1 MNKYYIVGK
10 NPVNN
15 FKQTLKIMRITLFLL
30 FFGILFSQAAT
41 GYSQDV
47 ELTLNLNSTSI
58 KKICEE
64 IEKQSDFR
72 FIFAGNAK
80 KIINKKVDLTTNS
93 KNIEEILDNILSSTQ
108 LTYRILD
115 NQIVVF
121 LDGSKNVQKE
131 IETIV
136 SELIIQQQKKQITG
150 KVTDEQGE
158 PIIGANIIEKG
169 TTNGTITD
177 IGGKFSLNVEEN
189 ATLRIS
195 YIGYM
200 AQDISAVGKTT
211 INIVLQ
217 EDMGSLGELVVI
229 GYGTMKKS
237 DLTGAV
243 ASIASDKITNR
254 PSSNVL
260 QAMQGNIPGVIIT
273 RTSGEPQKSS
283 EIHIRG
289 LNSISASNAPLVVI
303 DGIPGSIDNISPNDI
318 ESIDVLKDA
327 SSCAIYGARGSNGVV
342 LVTTKKGSG
351 KPVINYNTYYGI
363 KQPANLIDLMDGE
376 KEVYYKQR
384 FRELAGQSTEPV
396 SFLPPEEYQNYLL
409 GRQTDWQ
416 DMMFRNALV
425 YEHNLSLSGTL
436 ENLNYFVSG
445 NYLDHDYFEGKMNFT
460 QKSIRANV
468 EYEFNDWLK
477 IGNNLLA
484 TEGKRNGWG
493 GSGGPVNAIRLSQ
506 WAAPTDPDGNDLAYP
521 IESWTTYIWNPL
533 VYYTD
538 DNYTLITNDLSVA
551 ENIFAEI
558 KFPLEGLK
566 YRFNYGLTTKRDYYN
581 EYKGRGTREGRD
593 IGGSAYRSHGDGT
606 YWILENIVNY
616 EKTFQKHTLHFTGL
630 YSAESNERQSFD
642 ANTYNFLNDDLE
654 YHALNTAS
662 NYNKPSSS
670 YSAWT
675 LTSLMG
681 RINYKYDNKYLL
693 TMTYRRDGYSA
704 FGVNNKYGNF
714 PSAALAWIMSE
725 ENFMKNLAFVS
736 NLKTRFSWG
745 KNGNQAISPYSSLV
759 RVGSSDN
766 YSFGDK
772 ILYGFTPQNIAN
784 NNLGWETTS
793 SFNLGIDIGIFKN
806 RINASI
812 DYYHTK
818 TSDLLLTRAIPTTTG
833 YGSIVD
839 NIGKTQN
846 DGVELLL
853 NTININQ
860 AGGLKWNST
869 FNFSYNKN
877 KIVELYG
884 DKNDDIGNS
893 WFIGKP
899 INVYYDYVFD
909 GIWQESDDIAN
920 SHMPTS
926 KPGSVRV
933 KDISGPDGVPDGVI
947 TAQYD
952 RKIIGKHN
960 PDFTW
965 GLTNSFQYK
974 GFDFSFFLQ
983 GVHGVTGY
991 HDLEPTT
998 GYMNMWDVDWW
1009 LPESP
1014 SNKYPT
1020 GIPYRNDGYNAIAN
1034 YNDASYVR
1042 VKDIT
1047 LGYTLSNDVV
1057 RKIGIGIDRLHLYVN
1072 FADMFTFT
1080 KWPLT
1085 DPESVFYKNTMYSYI
1100 FPLPKSYVIGLNVNF

>member
-1 MNKYYIVGK
+1 MNKYYIAGK

-93 KNIEEILDNILSSTQ
+93 KNIEEILDNILTNTQ

-169 TTNGTITD
+169 TTNGTITGID
-177 IGGKFSLNVEEN
+177 GKFSLNVEEN

-200 AQDISAVGKTT
+200 PQDISTIGKTT

-237 DLTGAV
+237 DLTGSV
-243 ASIASDKITNR
+243 ASIASDKIINR

-260 QAMQGNIPGVIIT
+260 QTMQGNIPGVIIT
-273 RTSGEPQKSS
+273 KRSAEPQASS
-283 EIHIRG
+283 DIYIRG

-376 KEVYYKQR
+376 KELYYKQR
-384 FRELAGQSTEPV
+384 FFELAGRPSEPINI
-396 SFLPPEEYQNYLL
+396 LPREEYQNYLL

-416 DMMFRNALV
+416 DMIYRNALV
-425 YEHNLSLSGTL
+425 YEHNLSFSGTL
-436 ENLNYFVSG
+436 KNLNYFVSG

-460 QKSIRANV
+460 RKSIRVNV

-477 IGNNLLA
+477 IGNNLHV
-484 TEGKRNGWG
+484 TEGEREGW
-493 GSGGPVNAIRLSQ
+493 SGGAIDAIRMSQ
-506 WAAPTDPDGNDLAYP
+506 WASPTDPDGNDLIYP
-521 IESWTTYIWNPL
+521 IESTTTYVSNPL
-533 VYYTD
+533 VKYTD
-538 DNYTLITNDLSVA
+538 ELMMINNDLNLV

-566 YRFNYGLTTKRDYYN
+566 YRFNYGLTTNRNYYN
-581 EYKGRGTREGRD
+581 GYEGRGTAGGRNV
-593 IGGSAYRSHGDGT
+593 GGSASRSHGDGT
-606 YWILENIVNY
+606 SWILENIVNY
-616 EKTFQKHTLHFTGL
+616 EKTFQKHALHFTGL
-630 YSAESNERQSFD
+630 YSAESGESQYFGVG
-642 ANTYNFLNDDLE
+642 AYNFLNDDLK
-654 YHALNTAS
+654 YYALNTAS

-675 LTSLMG
+675 FTSLMG

-693 TMTYRRDGYSA
+693 TLTYRRDGYSA
-704 FGVNNKYGNF
+704 FGNNNKFGNF

-745 KNGNQAISPYSSLV
+745 KNGNQAISAYSSKV
-759 RVGSSDN
+759 KIGSAGN

-772 ILYGFTPQNIAN
+772 LLYGFAPQNIAN

-793 SFNLGIDIGIFKN
+793 SFNLGIDIGIFEN

-818 TSDLLLTRAIPTTTG
+818 TSDLLLTRAIPTSTG
-833 YGSIVD
+833 FSSIMD

-853 NTININQ
+853 NTLNINQ
-860 AGGLKWNST
+860 AGGLKWNSI

-884 DKNDDIGNS
+884 DKKDDIGNS

-920 SHMPTS
+920 SHDPTS

-983 GVHGVTGY
+983 GAHGVTGY
-991 HDLEPTT
+991 HDLKPLSN
-998 GYMNMWDVDWW
+998 YMNMLNIDHW

-1014 SNKYPT
+1014 SKRYPT
-1020 GIPYRNDGYNAIAN
+1020 GIIDRQNSYTEKAN
-1034 YNDASYVR
+1034 YHDASYVR

-1047 LGYTLSNDVV
+1047 LGYTLSNDVI
-1057 RKIGIGIDRLHLYVN
+1057 RKIGIGIDRMHLYVN
-1072 FADMFTFT
+1072 FVDMFTFT

-1085 DPESVFYKNTMYSYI
+1085 DPESVFYKDPVGSYRNPMAKSYI
-1100 FPLPKSYVIGLNVNF
+1100 IGLNVSF